1 MIVITVQK
9 RMYQSRG
16 RTLLQESGLLMLFI
30 VVTVRLFVRRE
41 ILQELSTFE
50 GIDTLHVAHVQLALE
65 LCDAFHA
72 LLGHP
77 VGHELVVFIDDGR
90 RLLVEHAADL
100 YG

>member
-1 MIVITVQK
+1 MWIVKTEQA
-9 RMYQSRG
+9 
-16 RTLLQESGLLMLFI
+16 ESCFAEAEFSLIFSVGTGKI
-30 VVTVRLFVRRE
+30 LFVRRE